1 MKGRDALENSGYRRG
16 VVLGLTIA
24 EIILLILFAVVLA
37 MTGVLIKRKNAT
49 INEVETR
56 MAAQQ
61 MPTDVSKKLSEMGI
75 NLASKEGAQRLMG
88 ILNQSD
94 RESNSD
100 TDRVRSQQQALQL
113 GLDIQKAF
121 GKNITAEQILKN
133 QIELKNQ
140 IDLMKADQ
148 NKPGSGP
155 ILPPC
160 LQSSKGEPG
169 PFVFDIFVR
178 NDVLLMRDTVPER
191 AKSRFESEFKGIP
204 ATQSFNNDRDFIN
217 KTRVFA
223 EYGKKHQCKFYVKV
237 FDETT
242 DGKNRLKG
250 QLKLIENS
258 FVWTFMMAGKNSDK
272 EDINLFPVA
281 PTQLK

>member
-1 MKGRDALENSGYRRG
+1 MQGRDALENAGYRRG

-61 MPTDVSKKLSEMGI
+61 MPIDVSKKLSEMGI
-75 NLASKEGAQRLMG
+75 NLASKEGEQRLLG
-88 ILNQSD
+88 ILNNSD
-94 RESNSD
+94 ND
-100 TDRVRSQQQALQL
+100 TDRVRRQQEAMQL

-121 GKNITAEQILKN
+121 GKNITADQILKN

-148 NKPGSGP
+148 TKPGSGQ

-160 LQSSKGEPG
+160 MQSSKGEPG

-178 NDVLLMRDTVPER
+178 NDVLVMRDTVPER
-191 AKSRFESEFKGIP
+191 AKSRFESDFKAIP
-204 ATQSFNNDRDFIN
+204 ASQTFTNDRDFIN

-223 EYGKKHQCKFYVKV
+223 EYGKKNQCKFYVKV
-237 FDETT
+237 FDETN

>member
-61 MPTDVSKKLSEMGI
+61 MPSDVSKKLSEMGI
-75 NLASKEGAQRLMG
+75 NLANKEGAQRLMG
-88 ILNQSD
+88 ILNQWD

-100 TDRVRSQQQALQL
+100 TDRVRIQQQALQL

-133 QIELKNQ
+133 QV
-140 IDLMKADQ
+140 DL
-148 NKPGSGP
+148 
-155 ILPPC
+155 
-160 LQSSKGEPG
+160 
-169 PFVFDIFVR
+169 
-178 NDVLLMRDTVPER
+178 
-191 AKSRFESEFKGIP
+191 
-204 ATQSFNNDRDFIN
+204 
-217 KTRVFA
+217 KTRS
-223 EYGKKHQCKFYVKV
+223 
-237 FDETT
+237 
-242 DGKNRLKG
+242 
-250 QLKLIENS
+250 I
-258 FVWTFMMAGKNSDK
+258 
-272 EDINLFPVA
+272 
-281 PTQLK
+281 